1 MEVIPPPRYQNQE
14 ANNNLFK
21 ERAEYNKRLSDLEK
35 TLEDLRQES
44 GHMKNLI
51 KSNKKAILEEVNQK
65 ITEGNTH
72 LTKTIGET
80 TTKALKE
87 VTEKQELSIVQQK
100 ITNTQMQ
107 N

>member
-1 MEVIPPPRYQNQE
+1 MKVFPLPHYQNQE
-14 ANNNLFK
+14 VNNNLFK

-51 KSNKKAILEEVNQK
+51 ESNKKVILEEVNEK
-65 ITEGNTH
+65 ISEGNTH

-80 TTKALKE
+80 MTKALK
-87 VTEKQELSIVQQK
+87 
-100 ITNTQMQ
+100 
-107 N
+107 